1 MATAI
6 QCTFVGYTDSGD
18 MMMKPVEPAEPPRP
32 ADFIPSHDEAWK
44 IYVALCESN
53 KQAQTSNE
61 KLAEMSE
68 MLQRV
73 SVASVVSAEAAEAAA
88 ADAQKWKQLYHA
100 SVAKI

>member
-6 QCTFVGYTDSGD
+6 QCTFVGYSENGD
-18 MMMKPVEPAEPPRP
+18 LMIKPVEPAEPPRP
-32 ADFIPSHDEAWK
+32 ADFVPSHDEAWK